1 MRNIAIVEDNDND
14 ASLLESHI
22 KQISQAERISF
33 NVQRFTSA
41 TEFLKDFKPIYS
53 IILLDVEMPGMNG
66 VEASV
71 EIRKLDKT
79 CSIIFVTNLIQY
91 AQKGYEVDAVAY
103 LIKPVQYFDFAL
115 KFKKALDVYALNENK
130 DFTMKSTKGEC
141 RISTNK
147 LMYVEVNR
155 HRLYY
160 HMVEETLE
168 VAGTITKAEEELKSF
183 GFLKCNQCYL
193 INPRFISRI
202 HGFDITVGNETLL
215 ISRPRKK
222 QFLEELA
229 NWYSGANN
237 D

>member
-1 MRNIAIVEDNDND
+1 MRNIAIVEDNDDD

-22 KQISQAERISF
+22 AQISQAEKTTF
-33 NVQRFTSA
+33 NVVRFTSA
-41 TEFLKDFKPIYS
+41 VEFLKDFKPIYS

-66 VEASV
+66 VEASI

-79 CSIIFVTNLIQY
+79 CSLIFVTNLIQY

-103 LIKPVQYFDFAL
+103 LIKPVQYYDFAL
-115 KFKKALDVYALNENK
+115 KFKKALDIYSLNENK
-130 DFTMKSTKGEC
+130 DFTVKSTKGEC

-147 LMYVEVNR
+147 LMYVEVVR
-155 HRLYY
+155 HKLFY

-202 HGFDITVGNETLL
+202 HGYDITVGNDTLL

-222 QFLEELA
+222 IFLEELA
-229 NWYSGANN
+229 NWYSGVKN

>member
-22 KQISQAERISF
+22 KQISETEKITF
-33 NVQRFTSA
+33 NVQRFHSA

-71 EIRKLDKT
+71 EIRKVDKT
-79 CSIIFVTNLIQY
+79 CSLIFVTNLIQY

-115 KFKKALDVYALNENK
+115 KFKKALDVYSLNENK
-130 DFTMKSTKGEC
+130 DFTVKSTKGEC
-141 RISTNK
+141 RISTSK
-147 LMYVEVNR
+147 LIYVEVSR

-160 HMVEETLE
+160 HMVDEVLE
-168 VAGTITKAEEELKSF
+168 VAGTISKAEEELRKF

-202 HGFDITVGNETLL
+202 HGFDITLGNETLL

>member
-22 KQISQAERISF
+22 KQISETEKVAF
-33 NVQRFTSA
+33 NVQRFHSA

-71 EIRKLDKT
+71 EIRKVDKT
-79 CSIIFVTNLIQY
+79 CSLIFVTNLIQY

-115 KFKKALDVYALNENK
+115 KFKKALDVYSLNENK
-130 DFTMKSTKGEC
+130 DFTVKSTKGEC
-141 RISTNK
+141 RISTSK
-147 LMYVEVNR
+147 LIYVEVSR

-160 HMVEETLE
+160 HMVDEVLE
-168 VAGTITKAEEELKSF
+168 VAGTISKAEEELRKF

-202 HGFDITVGNETLL
+202 HGFDITLGNETLL

>member
-22 KQISQAERISF
+22 KQISETEKIAF
-33 NVQRFTSA
+33 NVQRFRSA

-53 IILLDVEMPGMNG
+53 IILLDVEMPGING
-66 VEASV
+66 VEASI
-71 EIRKLDKT
+71 EIRKIDKT
-79 CSIIFVTNLIQY
+79 CSLIFVTNLIQY

-115 KFKKALDVYALNENK
+115 KFKKALDVYSLNENK
-130 DFTMKSTKGEC
+130 DFTVKSTKGEC
-141 RISTNK
+141 RISTSK
-147 LMYVEVNR
+147 LIYVEVSR

-160 HMVEETLE
+160 HMVDEVLE
-168 VAGTITKAEEELKSF
+168 VAGTISKAEEELKKF

-202 HGFDITVGNETLL
+202 HGYDITLGNETLL